1 MASRPEPIRRHQAQP
16 QPGINIE
23 ALLAHVPLFNG
34 WRTEEI
40 ARIARGT
47 REVNAARGD
56 ILFHKGDLDRLPPDR
71 LRPGKTGLHLAARRR
86 KSRRHLGQGQT
97 FGEAVMFMDKPY
109 MVFAQALSRL
119 AAAAHL
125 QDGHPRRTGTRPQAR
140 PQDDRRLS
148 MRLHHLI
155 TDVESYS
162 LHSGRQRIIG
172 YLLRDNLDERRKSR
186 SPSPCRPARASSPRA
201 STSRRNTSRAS
212 CTNSPKRADRRRR
225 AEDHIPGCRKAARL
239 RSIGAAL
246 CIINL
251 LLTMLVMAEW
261 FDNWHYPPIF
271 GHIRH
276 LGLSIGFL
284 TILLFARTESSALVG
299 AFFRITRILGLAL
312 VFWSGTRASI
322 VAWLCCM
329 VIFVILDR
337 SWLKTLLID
346 TATAATLS
354 LIPSPAFPVNQWTP
368 GTMARTLGTLS
379 GNTGSSDVPLFDRVT
394 SGRMKIWQSTIA
406 GLADVGRLWTGVGGN
421 GFARLQVMHGVG
433 ITPPGHIHP
442 HNVVIQ
448 AVVDWGL
455 IGAALLTGFFYKTV
469 VQPAIQ
475 CKKTCDPTA
484 LAGIIYLLVTGMLDA
499 TLFHLEHLN
508 YFAIAVAYL
517 IRKLPGEPHTKLT
530 LPAAGPIIAIVGF
543 ALLHTQT
550 MDYRIGLWWYFRT
563 G

>member
-1 MASRPEPIRRHQAQP
+1 MPALTWPNIRQAIIILGLF
-16 QPGINIE
+16 GILWFSW
-23 ALLAHVPLFNG
+23 ATHARTLFNG
-34 WRTEEI
+34 LATP
-40 ARIARGT
+40 
-47 REVNAARGD
+47 
-56 ILFHKGDLDRLPPDR
+56 LFLA
-71 LRPGKTGLHLAARRR
+71 LAAYLCFLASQY
-86 KSRRHLGQGQT
+86 KIAVSRG
-97 FGEAVMFMDKPY
+97 
-109 MVFAQALSRL
+109 
-119 AAAAHL
+119 
-125 QDGHPRRTGTRPQAR
+125 
-140 PQDDRRLS
+140 
-148 MRLHHLI
+148 
-155 TDVESYS
+155 S
-162 LHSGRQRIIG
+162 LLL
-172 YLLRDNLDERRKSR
+172 YLLFAGWVVFVDAR
-186 SPSPCRPARASSPRA
+186 SGEFLPALAKDSHWLILPLACLLIAQVFREYPRA
-201 STSRRNTSRAS
+201 F
-212 CTNSPKRADRRRR
+212 
-225 AEDHIPGCRKAARL
+225 EFVQ
-239 RSIGAAL
+239 IGAAL